1 MLSRLLIAMTLLFGG
16 AASAL
21 AEEPECFSDWS
32 EAASIVRHQKLAS
45 SKHVRELAKKK
56 APGDLVRMTLCREQG
71 KYTYRLLIV
80 EAGGRVRNVTV
91 DAEKPFER

>member
-1 MLSRLLIAMTLLFGG
+1 MISRPLVATALL
-16 AASAL
+16 AASTTAVL
-21 AEEPECFSDWS
+21 AQEPQCFGDWS
-32 EAASIVRHQKLAS
+32 EAATIVRHERLAS

-91 DAEKPFER
+91 DAERPFER